1 MNLSVFR
8 SLFKH
13 ACNNQYHSFSS
24 APILLSIPKEAVFSM
39 CRLLTVEK
47 VLIRRQADPVAL
59 RAESKHR
66 NEQFLILK
74 AWPIELLVNEFLGE
88 KRMLFQEIVNGLLY
102 LLFVFAILGH
112 LTDYD

>member
-1 MNLSVFR
+1 ML
-8 SLFKH
+8 
-13 ACNNQYHSFSS
+13 
-24 APILLSIPKEAVFSM
+24 PIPEEAVLSM
-39 CRLLTVEK
+39 CCLLTVEK

-66 NEQFLILK
+66 NEQFLILE
-74 AWPIELLVNEFLGE
+74 AWPIELLVDELLSE

-102 LLFVFAILGH
+102 FLFVFAILGH